1 MFLHCLDWTFVTDW
15 LMCTSVVERHRIDA
29 DLNPDRLSILMPI
42 RIRIRILPQVLQIFH
57 GKNILF
63 NLLTAVLV

>member
-1 MFLHCLDWTFVTDW
+1 MFLLCLDWTFVTDW
-15 LMCTSVVERHRIDA
+15 LMCTSVVERHRFDA

-57 GKNILF
+57 G
-63 NLLTAVLV
+63 